1 MEEVKRILE
10 NTDIKEF
17 EWWDSESILK
27 ENMNNN
33 KSNYEKIFQ

>member
-17 EWWDSESILK
+17 EWWDSESILN
-27 ENMNNN
+27 ENMDNN

>member
-27 ENMNNN
+27 ENMDNN